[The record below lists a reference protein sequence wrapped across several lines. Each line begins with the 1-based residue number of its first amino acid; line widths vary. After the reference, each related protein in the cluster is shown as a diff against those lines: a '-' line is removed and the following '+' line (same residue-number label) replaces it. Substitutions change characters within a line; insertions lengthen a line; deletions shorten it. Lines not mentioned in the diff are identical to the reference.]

1 MGRRRAKTVAFNN
14 NTTTTPHRAALAE
27 CTLLL
32 LRRLPHVFWYSFL
45 SKAFLFF
52 SRAKK
57 GRVERYAR
65 RVVRKQRACPCSLVF
80 ETTKKATI
88 SVQTA
93 IATKTAMSFWD
104 SVTTG
109 AQNAAE
115 TTKLVSIVR
124 PLFFSAFRCVL
135 SPFSN
140 SIAPRT
146 TTVVYAGTDTRTNTR
161 TLSLSKNDAENKTPS
176 RSALLGATNQT
187 NHAKLRRRVFPT
199 HGAIQFRTR
208 PTGVPQR
215 AERHRR
221 IPNENRREE
230 QRNQRTESTNRKRR
244 PIIIIINNNNNNNNA
259 SNNARLFGVPEH
271 IRRKER
277 RASKTTERKSKRRTE
292 KSTHHRKRRP
302 IVILITHIYC
312 FHNVFVGHL
321 NACARERKRERRARA
336 RKHT

>member
-1 MGRRRAKTVAFNN
+1 MYFTPPSSTPTRILVFIPFKKRHISFFFFEGEKRPRREIRSSSRQKTARVSLFSCLRDHQKSNHFRPNRDRDENRHVVLGFSDDWRAKRRRDDETRV
-14 NTTTTPHRAALAE
+14 HRAS
-27 CTLLL
+27 
-32 LRRLPHVFWYSFL
+32 SFL
-45 SKAFLFF
+45 PRFL
-52 SRAKK
+52 S
-57 GRVERYAR
+57 
-65 RVVRKQRACPCSLVF
+65 CPLSLF
-80 ETTKKATI
+80 
-88 SVQTA
+88 QFHCTA
-93 IATKTAMSFWD
+93 
-104 SVTTG
+104 
-109 AQNAAE
+109 
-115 TTKLVSIVR
+115 
-124 PLFFSAFRCVL
+124 
-135 SPFSN
+135 
-140 SIAPRT
+140 
-146 TTVVYAGTDTRTNTR
+146 TVVYAGTDTRTNTR
-161 TLSLSKNDAENKTPS
+161 TLSLSLSKNDAENKTPS

-244 PIIIIINNNNNNNNA
+244 PIIIIINNNNNNNA

-312 FHNVFVGHL
+312 FHNVFVRHL